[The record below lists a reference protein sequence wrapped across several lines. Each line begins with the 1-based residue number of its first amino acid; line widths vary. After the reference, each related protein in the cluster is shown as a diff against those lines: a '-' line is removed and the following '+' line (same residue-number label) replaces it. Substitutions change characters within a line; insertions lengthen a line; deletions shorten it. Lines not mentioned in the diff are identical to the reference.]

1 MKIHFRKTNYSRD
14 ELLQIIKND
23 IENICADKAIS
34 FGNAYFYVYQY
45 YLNYCEQCNNCD
57 ENVKML
63 CNLLDLVKMQQK
75 YINCIK
81 DCFLYALRQSGEIE
95 NKFREIQLKCEFE
108 NEFREIQLKCEF
120 ENEYET
126 Y

>member
-1 MKIHFRKTNYSRD
+1 
-14 ELLQIIKND
+14 
-23 IENICADKAIS
+23 
-34 FGNAYFYVYQY
+34 
-45 YLNYCEQCNNCD
+45 
-57 ENVKML
+57 ML
-63 CNLLDLVKMQQK
+63 CNLLDLANMQQK

-108 NEFREIQLKCEF
+108 NEF

-126 Y
+126 